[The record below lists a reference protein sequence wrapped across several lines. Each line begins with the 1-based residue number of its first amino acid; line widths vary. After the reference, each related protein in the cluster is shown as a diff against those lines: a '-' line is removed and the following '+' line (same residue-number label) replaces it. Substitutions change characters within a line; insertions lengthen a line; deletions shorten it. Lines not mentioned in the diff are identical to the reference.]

1 MGTQLKLAGLVA
13 AGTLAGAVA
22 RRYLT
27 SRPRPGHLAAATKQ
41 VEVGRRLAIYERDT
55 GLLAHWYLELRC
67 DEECYRAE
75 RYSRPF
81 SFLVVEP
88 SPSSQEWETS
98 EELREWLTANA
109 RKSDIVGYLGN
120 GRYVLLLP
128 EADVEGAKELT
139 LRMQLDVPLAEF
151 GISCLPQD
159 GRSFTHLLAAAERRL
174 GRIEDA
180 A

>member
-1 MGTQLKLAGLVA
+1 MRKLAGLAVV
-13 AGTLAGAVA
+13 AGALSGA
-22 RRYLT
+22 GALRYLKRRT
-27 SRPRPGHLAAATKQ
+27 PAGQLAAAAKQ

-88 SPSSQEWETS
+88 RPGSQEWTIS
-98 EELREWLTANA
+98 EELREWLAANA

-128 EADVEGAKELT
+128 EADGERAKELAA
-139 LRMQLDVPLAEF
+139 RIQDAVPSAEV
-151 GISCLPQD
+151 GIACLPQD
-159 GRSFTHLLAAAERRL
+159 GRSFAHLLAAAERRL
-174 GRIEDA
+174 GQPEESA